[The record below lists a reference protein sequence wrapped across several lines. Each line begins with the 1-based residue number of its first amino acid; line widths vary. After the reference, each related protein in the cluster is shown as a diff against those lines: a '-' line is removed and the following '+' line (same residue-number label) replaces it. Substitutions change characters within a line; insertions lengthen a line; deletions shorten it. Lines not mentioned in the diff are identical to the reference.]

1 MKKFIYL
8 YIYESGMKRSVLI
21 VLTIFIT
28 GLLIQAFAGY
38 FPAEAFAFP
47 INAAVLF
54 AALAGLW
61 VLWREKPGGA
71 VCRWLASG
79 NASIALIAAFLICCL
94 ILGMKMQDADA
105 ASFPG
110 FGNVRRTWWFILISI
125 ALMANLFVVILS
137 RRKKGIRFILN
148 HIGVLVA
155 LIGCFFG
162 APDHTVSRAIVSG
175 EAVHEAVGENGEI
188 VPLPAAMKLDGFN
201 VELDQR
207 GNVRNYRALIDVD
220 GKKVELRV
228 NHPYRI
234 SISEDVYLTSY
245 DRDNPEPQYC
255 IVEVVRQP
263 WKYLI
268 WAGIV
273 MMMAGGILMFARG
286 KDDKML
292 YLHIADNDTGYDDF
306 RNRESIA

>member
-1 MKKFIYL
+1 
-8 YIYESGMKRSVLI
+8 MKRSVLI

-54 AALAGLW
+54 ATLAGLW

-94 ILGMKMQDADA
+94 ILGMKMQHADA
-105 ASFPG
+105 VSFPG

-125 ALMANLFVVILS
+125 ALMANLFMVILS

-207 GNVRNYRALIDVD
+207 GNVRNYMALIDVD

-234 SISEDVYLTSY
+234 SISDDVYLTSY

-286 KDDKML
+286 KDDK
-292 YLHIADNDTGYDDF
+292 
-306 RNRESIA
+306 

>member
-1 MKKFIYL
+1 
-8 YIYESGMKRSVLI
+8 MKRSVLI

-94 ILGMKMQDADA
+94 ILGMKMQHADA
-105 ASFPG
+105 VSFPG

-175 EAVHEAVGENGEI
+175 EAVHEAVGENGEL

-207 GNVRNYRALIDVD
+207 GNVRNYMALIDVD

-286 KDDKML
+286 KDDQ
-292 YLHIADNDTGYDDF
+292 
-306 RNRESIA
+306 

>member
-1 MKKFIYL
+1 
-8 YIYESGMKRSVLI
+8 MKRSVLI

-54 AALAGLW
+54 ATLAGLW

-94 ILGMKMQDADA
+94 ILGMKMQHADA
-105 ASFPG
+105 VSFPG

-125 ALMANLFVVILS
+125 ALMANLFMVILS

-207 GNVRNYRALIDVD
+207 GNVRNYMALIDVD

-286 KDDKML
+286 KDDK
-292 YLHIADNDTGYDDF
+292 
-306 RNRESIA
+306 

>member
-1 MKKFIYL
+1 
-8 YIYESGMKRSVLI
+8 MKRSVLI

-94 ILGMKMQDADA
+94 ILGMKMQHADA
-105 ASFPG
+105 VSFPG

-207 GNVRNYRALIDVD
+207 GNVRNYMALIDVD

-268 WAGIV
+268 WAGII

-286 KDDKML
+286 KDDQ
-292 YLHIADNDTGYDDF
+292 
-306 RNRESIA
+306 

>member
-1 MKKFIYL
+1 
-8 YIYESGMKRSVLI
+8 MKRSVLI

-148 HIGVLVA
+148 HIGVRVA

-207 GNVRNYRALIDVD
+207 GNVRNYMALIDVD

-234 SISEDVYLTSY
+234 SMSEDVYLTSF
-245 DRDNPEPQYC
+245 DRDNLEPQYC

-286 KDDKML
+286 KDDQ
-292 YLHIADNDTGYDDF
+292 
-306 RNRESIA
+306 

>member
-1 MKKFIYL
+1 
-8 YIYESGMKRSVLI
+8 MKRSVLI

-54 AALAGLW
+54 ASLAGLW

-148 HIGVLVA
+148 HIGVLMA

-207 GNVRNYRALIDVD
+207 GNVRNYMALIDVD

-245 DRDNPEPQYC
+245 DRDNLEPQYC

-286 KDDKML
+286 KDDQ
-292 YLHIADNDTGYDDF
+292 
-306 RNRESIA
+306 

>member
-1 MKKFIYL
+1 
-8 YIYESGMKRSVLI
+8 MKRSVLI

-38 FPAEAFAFP
+38 FPAESFAFP

-94 ILGMKMQDADA
+94 ILGMKMQHADA
-105 ASFPG
+105 VSFPG

-207 GNVRNYRALIDVD
+207 GNVRNYMALIDVE

-245 DRDNPEPQYC
+245 DRDNSKPQYC

-273 MMMAGGILMFARG
+273 MMMAGSVLMFARG
-286 KDDKML
+286 KGD
-292 YLHIADNDTGYDDF
+292 
-306 RNRESIA
+306 

>member
-1 MKKFIYL
+1 
-8 YIYESGMKRSVLI
+8 MKRSVLI

-47 INAAVLF
+47 INVAVLF

-94 ILGMKMQDADA
+94 ILGMKMQHADA
-105 ASFPG
+105 VSFPG

-207 GNVRNYRALIDVD
+207 GNVRNYMALIDVD

-255 IVEVVRQP
+255 SVEVVRQP

-286 KDDKML
+286 KDDQ
-292 YLHIADNDTGYDDF
+292 
-306 RNRESIA
+306 

>member
-1 MKKFIYL
+1 
-8 YIYESGMKRSVLI
+8 MKRSVLI

-38 FPAEAFAFP
+38 FPAESFAFP

-105 ASFPG
+105 VSFPG

-125 ALMANLFVVILS
+125 ALMANLFLVILS

-148 HIGVLVA
+148 HIGVLMA

-286 KDDKML
+286 KDDQ
-292 YLHIADNDTGYDDF
+292 
-306 RNRESIA
+306 

>member
-1 MKKFIYL
+1 M

-21 VLTIFIT
+21 ILTIFIT

-94 ILGMKMQDADA
+94 ILGMKMQHADA
-105 ASFPG
+105 VSFPG

-125 ALMANLFVVILS
+125 ALMANLFMVILS

-286 KDDKML
+286 KDDQ
-292 YLHIADNDTGYDDF
+292 
-306 RNRESIA
+306 

>member
-1 MKKFIYL
+1 
-8 YIYESGMKRSVLI
+8 MKRSVLI

-94 ILGMKMQDADA
+94 ILGMKMQHADA
-105 ASFPG
+105 VSFPG

-207 GNVRNYRALIDVD
+207 GNVRNYMALIDVD

-245 DRDNPEPQYC
+245 DRDNLEPQYC
-255 IVEVVRQP
+255 IVELVRQP

-286 KDDKML
+286 KDDQ
-292 YLHIADNDTGYDDF
+292 
-306 RNRESIA
+306 

>member
-1 MKKFIYL
+1 
-8 YIYESGMKRSVLI
+8 MKRSVLI

-61 VLWREKPGGA
+61 VLWREKLGGA

-148 HIGVLVA
+148 HIGVLMA

-207 GNVRNYRALIDVD
+207 GNVRNYMALIDVD

-286 KDDKML
+286 KD
-292 YLHIADNDTGYDDF
+292 
-306 RNRESIA
+306 EQ

>member
-1 MKKFIYL
+1 
-8 YIYESGMKRSVLI
+8 MKRSVLI

-38 FPAEAFAFP
+38 FPAEDFAFP

-94 ILGMKMQDADA
+94 ILGMKMQHADA
-105 ASFPG
+105 VSFPG

-125 ALMANLFVVILS
+125 ALMANLFMVILS

-207 GNVRNYRALIDVD
+207 GNVRNYMALIDVD

-286 KDDKML
+286 KDDQ
-292 YLHIADNDTGYDDF
+292 
-306 RNRESIA
+306 

>member
-1 MKKFIYL
+1 
-8 YIYESGMKRSVLI
+8 MKRSVLI

-94 ILGMKMQDADA
+94 ILGMKMQHADA
-105 ASFPG
+105 VSFPG

-207 GNVRNYRALIDVD
+207 GNVRNYMALIDVD

-234 SISEDVYLTSY
+234 SISEDGYLTSY

-286 KDDKML
+286 KDDQ
-292 YLHIADNDTGYDDF
+292 
-306 RNRESIA
+306 

>member
-1 MKKFIYL
+1 
-8 YIYESGMKRSVLI
+8 MKRSVLI

-94 ILGMKMQDADA
+94 ILGMKMQHADA
-105 ASFPG
+105 VSFPG

-207 GNVRNYRALIDVD
+207 GNVRNYMALIDVD

-268 WAGIV
+268 WSGIV

-286 KDDKML
+286 KDDQ
-292 YLHIADNDTGYDDF
+292 
-306 RNRESIA
+306 

>member
-1 MKKFIYL
+1 
-8 YIYESGMKRSVLI
+8 MKRSVLI

-94 ILGMKMQDADA
+94 ILGMKMQHADA
-105 ASFPG
+105 VSFPG

-125 ALMANLFVVILS
+125 ALMANLFMVILS

-207 GNVRNYRALIDVD
+207 GNVRNYMALIDVD

-286 KDDKML
+286 KDDQ
-292 YLHIADNDTGYDDF
+292 
-306 RNRESIA
+306 

>member
-1 MKKFIYL
+1 
-8 YIYESGMKRSVLI
+8 MKRSVLI

-38 FPAEAFAFP
+38 FPAEDFAFP

-94 ILGMKMQDADA
+94 ILGMKMQHADA

-125 ALMANLFVVILS
+125 ALMANLFMVILS

-207 GNVRNYRALIDVD
+207 GNVRNYMALIDVD

-245 DRDNPEPQYC
+245 DRDNLEPQYC

-286 KDDKML
+286 KDDQ
-292 YLHIADNDTGYDDF
+292 
-306 RNRESIA
+306 

>member
-1 MKKFIYL
+1 
-8 YIYESGMKRSVLI
+8 MKRSVLI

-94 ILGMKMQDADA
+94 ILGMKMQHADA
-105 ASFPG
+105 VSFPG

-162 APDHTVSRAIVSG
+162 APDYTVSRAIVSG

-207 GNVRNYRALIDVD
+207 GNVRNYMALIDVD

-234 SISEDVYLTSY
+234 SMSEDVYLTSY

-286 KDDKML
+286 KDDQ
-292 YLHIADNDTGYDDF
+292 
-306 RNRESIA
+306 

>member
-1 MKKFIYL
+1 
-8 YIYESGMKRSVLI
+8 MKRSVLI

-94 ILGMKMQDADA
+94 ILGMKMQHADA
-105 ASFPG
+105 VSFPG

-207 GNVRNYRALIDVD
+207 GNVRNYMALIDVD

-234 SISEDVYLTSY
+234 SMSEDVYLTSY
-245 DRDNPEPQYC
+245 DRDNLEPQYC

-286 KDDKML
+286 KDDQ
-292 YLHIADNDTGYDDF
+292 
-306 RNRESIA
+306 

>member
-1 MKKFIYL
+1 M

-94 ILGMKMQDADA
+94 ILGMKMQHADA
-105 ASFPG
+105 VSFPG

-125 ALMANLFVVILS
+125 ALMANLFMVILS

-207 GNVRNYRALIDVD
+207 GNVRNYMALIDVD

-234 SISEDVYLTSY
+234 SISDDVYLTSY

-286 KDDKML
+286 KDDK
-292 YLHIADNDTGYDDF
+292 
-306 RNRESIA
+306 

>member
-1 MKKFIYL
+1 
-8 YIYESGMKRSVLI
+8 MKRSVLI

-207 GNVRNYRALIDVD
+207 GIVRNDLALIDVD

-234 SISEDVYLTSY
+234 SMSEDVYLTSY

-273 MMMAGGILMFARG
+273 MMMAGGIRMFARG
-286 KDDKML
+286 NDEKML
-292 YLHIADNDTGYDDF
+292 YLHIADNFQIHCRAQHQDMTIIPVCF
-306 RNRESIA
+306 FN

>member
-1 MKKFIYL
+1 
-8 YIYESGMKRSVLI
+8 MKRSVLI

-105 ASFPG
+105 VSFPG

-148 HIGVLVA
+148 HIGVLMA

-207 GNVRNYRALIDVD
+207 GNVRNYMALIDVD

-245 DRDNPEPQYC
+245 DRDNLEPQYC

-286 KDDKML
+286 KDDQ
-292 YLHIADNDTGYDDF
+292 
-306 RNRESIA
+306 

>member
-1 MKKFIYL
+1 
-8 YIYESGMKRSVLI
+8 MKRSVLI

-94 ILGMKMQDADA
+94 ILGMKMQHADA
-105 ASFPG
+105 VSFPG

-125 ALMANLFVVILS
+125 ALMANLFMVILS

-245 DRDNPEPQYC
+245 DRNNPEPQYC

-286 KDDKML
+286 KDDQ
-292 YLHIADNDTGYDDF
+292 
-306 RNRESIA
+306 

>member
-1 MKKFIYL
+1 M
-8 YIYESGMKRSVLI
+8 
-21 VLTIFIT
+21 
-28 GLLIQAFAGY
+28 
-38 FPAEAFAFP
+38 
-47 INAAVLF
+47 
-54 AALAGLW
+54 
-61 VLWREKPGGA
+61 
-71 VCRWLASG
+71 
-79 NASIALIAAFLICCL
+79 
-94 ILGMKMQDADA
+94 
-105 ASFPG
+105 
-110 FGNVRRTWWFILISI
+110 
-125 ALMANLFVVILS
+125 
-137 RRKKGIRFILN
+137 
-148 HIGVLVA
+148 
-155 LIGCFFG
+155 
-162 APDHTVSRAIVSG
+162 
-175 EAVHEAVGENGEI
+175 
-188 VPLPAAMKLDGFN
+188 
-201 VELDQR
+201 
-207 GNVRNYRALIDVD
+207 RNYRALIDVD

-286 KDDKML
+286 KDDKMP

>member
-1 MKKFIYL
+1 
-8 YIYESGMKRSVLI
+8 MKRSVLI

-38 FPAEAFAFP
+38 FPAESFAFP

-148 HIGVLVA
+148 HIGVLMA

-207 GNVRNYRALIDVD
+207 GNVRNYMALIDVD

-286 KDDKML
+286 K
-292 YLHIADNDTGYDDF
+292 
-306 RNRESIA
+306 E

>member
-1 MKKFIYL
+1 M

-94 ILGMKMQDADA
+94 ILGMKMQHADA
-105 ASFPG
+105 VSFPG

-148 HIGVLVA
+148 HIGVLMA

-207 GNVRNYRALIDVD
+207 GNVRNYMALIDVD

-245 DRDNPEPQYC
+245 DRDNLEPQYC

-286 KDDKML
+286 K
-292 YLHIADNDTGYDDF
+292 
-306 RNRESIA
+306 E

>member
-1 MKKFIYL
+1 
-8 YIYESGMKRSVLI
+8 MKRSVLI

-38 FPAEAFAFP
+38 FPAESFAFP

-94 ILGMKMQDADA
+94 ILGMKMQHADA
-105 ASFPG
+105 VSFPG

-207 GNVRNYRALIDVD
+207 GNVRNYMALIDVD

-286 KDDKML
+286 KDDQ
-292 YLHIADNDTGYDDF
+292 
-306 RNRESIA
+306 

>member
-1 MKKFIYL
+1 
-8 YIYESGMKRSVLI
+8 MKRSVLI

-94 ILGMKMQDADA
+94 ILGMKMQHADA
-105 ASFPG
+105 VSFPG

-201 VELDQR
+201 VELNQR
-207 GNVRNYRALIDVD
+207 GNVRNYMALIDVD

-234 SISEDVYLTSY
+234 SMSEDVYLTSY
-245 DRDNPEPQYC
+245 DRDNLEPQYC

-286 KDDKML
+286 KDDQ
-292 YLHIADNDTGYDDF
+292 
-306 RNRESIA
+306 

>member
-1 MKKFIYL
+1 
-8 YIYESGMKRSVLI
+8 MKRSVLI

-175 EAVHEAVGENGEI
+175 EAVHEAVGENGEL

-207 GNVRNYRALIDVD
+207 GNVRNYMALIDVD

-245 DRDNPEPQYC
+245 DRDNLEPQYC

-286 KDDKML
+286 KD
-292 YLHIADNDTGYDDF
+292 
-306 RNRESIA
+306 EQ

>member
-1 MKKFIYL
+1 
-8 YIYESGMKRSVLI
+8 MKRSVLI

-94 ILGMKMQDADA
+94 ILGMKMQHADA
-105 ASFPG
+105 VSFPG

-207 GNVRNYRALIDVD
+207 GNVRNYMALIDVD

-245 DRDNPEPQYC
+245 DRDNLEPQYC

-286 KDDKML
+286 KDDQ
-292 YLHIADNDTGYDDF
+292 
-306 RNRESIA
+306 

>member
-1 MKKFIYL
+1 
-8 YIYESGMKRSVLI
+8 MKRSVLI

-38 FPAEAFAFP
+38 FPAEAFTFP

-61 VLWREKPGGA
+61 VLWREKPGGE

-94 ILGMKMQDADA
+94 ILGMKMQHADA
-105 ASFPG
+105 VSFPG

-125 ALMANLFVVILS
+125 ALMANLFMVILS

-207 GNVRNYRALIDVD
+207 GNVRNYMALIDVD

-286 KDDKML
+286 KDDQ
-292 YLHIADNDTGYDDF
+292 
-306 RNRESIA
+306 

>member
-1 MKKFIYL
+1 
-8 YIYESGMKRSVLI
+8 MKRSVLI

-54 AALAGLW
+54 ASLAGLW

-94 ILGMKMQDADA
+94 ILGMKMQHADA
-105 ASFPG
+105 VSFPG

-207 GNVRNYRALIDVD
+207 GNVRNYMALIDVD

-286 KDDKML
+286 KDDQ
-292 YLHIADNDTGYDDF
+292 
-306 RNRESIA
+306 

>member
-1 MKKFIYL
+1 
-8 YIYESGMKRSVLI
+8 MKRSVLI

-94 ILGMKMQDADA
+94 ILGMKMQHADA
-105 ASFPG
+105 VSFPG

-148 HIGVLVA
+148 HIGVLMA

-207 GNVRNYRALIDVD
+207 GNVRNYMALIDVD
-220 GKKVELRV
+220 EKKVELRV

-286 KDDKML
+286 KDDQ
-292 YLHIADNDTGYDDF
+292 
-306 RNRESIA
+306 

>member
-1 MKKFIYL
+1 
-8 YIYESGMKRSVLI
+8 MKRSVLI

-54 AALAGLW
+54 ASLAGLW

-94 ILGMKMQDADA
+94 ILGMKMQHADA
-105 ASFPG
+105 VSFPG

-207 GNVRNYRALIDVD
+207 GNVRNYMALIDVD

-234 SISEDVYLTSY
+234 SMSEDVYLTSY

-286 KDDKML
+286 KDDQ
-292 YLHIADNDTGYDDF
+292 
-306 RNRESIA
+306 

>member
-1 MKKFIYL
+1 
-8 YIYESGMKRSVLI
+8 MKRSVLI

-94 ILGMKMQDADA
+94 ILGMKMQHADA
-105 ASFPG
+105 VSFPG
-110 FGNVRRTWWFILISI
+110 FGNVRRTWWFIFISI

-207 GNVRNYRALIDVD
+207 GNVRNYMALIDVD

-286 KDDKML
+286 KDDQ
-292 YLHIADNDTGYDDF
+292 
-306 RNRESIA
+306 

>member
-1 MKKFIYL
+1 
-8 YIYESGMKRSVLI
+8 MKRSVLI

-38 FPAEAFAFP
+38 FPAEDFAFP

-94 ILGMKMQDADA
+94 ILGMKMQHADA

-125 ALMANLFVVILS
+125 ALMANLFMVILS

-207 GNVRNYRALIDVD
+207 GNVRNYMGLIDVD

-286 KDDKML
+286 KDDQ
-292 YLHIADNDTGYDDF
+292 
-306 RNRESIA
+306 

>member
-1 MKKFIYL
+1 
-8 YIYESGMKRSVLI
+8 MKRSVLI

-94 ILGMKMQDADA
+94 ILGMKMQHADA
-105 ASFPG
+105 VSFPG

-175 EAVHEAVGENGEI
+175 EDVHEAVGENGEI

-207 GNVRNYRALIDVD
+207 GNVRNYMALIDVD

-245 DRDNPEPQYC
+245 DRDNPEPRYC

-263 WKYLI
+263 WKYLT

-273 MMMAGGILMFARG
+273 MMMAGSVLMFARG
-286 KDDKML
+286 KGD
-292 YLHIADNDTGYDDF
+292 
-306 RNRESIA
+306 

>member
-1 MKKFIYL
+1 
-8 YIYESGMKRSVLI
+8 MKRSVLI

-38 FPAEAFAFP
+38 FPAEAFAYP

-137 RRKKGIRFILN
+137 RRNKGIRFILN

-234 SISEDVYLTSY
+234 SMSEDVYLTSY

-273 MMMAGGILMFARG
+273 MMMAGGILMIARG
-286 KDDKML
+286 KDDQ
-292 YLHIADNDTGYDDF
+292 
-306 RNRESIA
+306 

>member
-1 MKKFIYL
+1 
-8 YIYESGMKRSVLI
+8 MKRSVLI

-94 ILGMKMQDADA
+94 ILGMKMQHADA
-105 ASFPG
+105 VSFPG

-207 GNVRNYRALIDVD
+207 GNVRNYMALIDVY

-286 KDDKML
+286 KD
-292 YLHIADNDTGYDDF
+292 NQ
-306 RNRESIA
+306 